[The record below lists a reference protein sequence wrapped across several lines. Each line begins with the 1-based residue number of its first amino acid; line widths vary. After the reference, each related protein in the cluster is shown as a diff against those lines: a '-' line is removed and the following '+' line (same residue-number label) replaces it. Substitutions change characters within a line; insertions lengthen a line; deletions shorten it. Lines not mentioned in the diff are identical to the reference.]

1 MTINWQ
7 LLMPELI
14 IILTFILVAIF
25 DLFNSIQKT
34 VAAWLTIVGC
44 AIALY
49 VSIDMLQVGMEGTE
63 FSNMIQVDKYSLF
76 FNVIFLVS
84 TILVVLISM
93 NYLGRQDRRQGEYYL
108 LILLATLGMMLMA
121 SGNELIVVF
130 LGLELMS
137 LSLYVLAGYFQ
148 RSMASSEAGMKYL
161 LLGAFASGFFLYG
174 IALIYGGAGTTS
186 IPKIASAIT
195 VNARSPLLLSGMFL
209 LVVGFGF
216 KVALVP
222 FHQWAPDVYE
232 GAPTSIAAF
241 ISAGPKAAGFAAF
254 LRIFL
259 EALQNI
265 QSEWIVVVTILAA
278 LTMTVGNLVAI
289 AQRNIKRMLA
299 YSSIAH
305 AGYVLVG
312 LAAANKDGISSAMF
326 YLLVYC
332 IMNIGAFGAVILART
347 EDGESLMISD
357 YAGLGF
363 KKPLLALFMTL
374 MLLSLAGFPPTA
386 GFVGKFYIFRSAVES
401 GQIWLVI
408 IGAINTAISAFYYL
422 RVVVAMYMREP
433 EAELDFL
440 AYPRL
445 LIVALTLAAIGVVL
459 IGILP
464 SYFLRAQPKSARS
477 YRDLTMAKLIRGS
490 DWNSMDL
497 ASIGITLVLAIG
509 IGSGLGWWIGGKLGN
524 QTIGLIIGFIIG
536 TAAGFIEMFRAV
548 SRWNKR
554 MEHEET
560 VKDSEEDS

>member
-14 IILTFILVAIF
+14 MVCTFVLVMIF
-25 DLFNSIQKT
+25 DLFESIQKWML
-34 VAAWLTIVGC
+34 AALTIVGS
-44 AIALY
+44 AIALF
-49 VSIDMLQVGMEGTE
+49 VSVQMLGAGTVGTE
-63 FSNMIQVDKYSLF
+63 FNEMLRVDKYSLF
-76 FNVIFLVS
+76 FNIIFLVS
-84 TILVVLISM
+84 TILTVLISM
-93 NYLGRQDRRQGEYYL
+93 GYLEREDRKQGEYYL
-108 LILLATLGMMLMA
+108 LILLATVGMMLMA

-137 LSLYVLAGYFQ
+137 LSLYVLAGYFR
-148 RSMASSEAGMKYL
+148 RSMASSEAGLKYL
-161 LLGAFASGFFLYG
+161 LLGAFASAFFLYG

-186 IPKIASAIT
+186 VPRIADALT
-195 VNARSPLLLSGMFL
+195 ADTKSPLLLAGMFL

-254 LRIFL
+254 LRIFID
-259 EALQNI
+259 ALQNL

-305 AGYVLVG
+305 AGYVLVA
-312 LAAANKDGISSAMF
+312 LAAANKDGVSSAMF

-332 IMNIGAFGAVILART
+332 VMNIGAFGAVILART
-347 EDGESLMISD
+347 EDGESLLITD

-363 KKPLLALFMTL
+363 RKPLLALFLTI

-386 GFVGKFYIFRSAVES
+386 GFVGKFYIFRSAVAS

-408 IGAINTAISAFYYL
+408 IGAINTAISAFFYL
-422 RVVVAMYMREP
+422 RVVVTMYMKEP
-433 EAELDFL
+433 EEELHFR
-440 AYPRL
+440 AYPAS
-445 LIVALTLAAIGVVL
+445 LIVALLLAVVGVLL

-464 SYFLRAQPKSARS
+464 SYFLNPAQVS
-477 YRDLTMAKLIRGS
+477 TF
-490 DWNSMDL
+490 L
-497 ASIGITLVLAIG
+497 AT
-509 IGSGLGWWIGGKLGN
+509 
-524 QTIGLIIGFIIG
+524 
-536 TAAGFIEMFRAV
+536 RP
-548 SRWNKR
+548 
-554 MEHEET
+554 
-560 VKDSEEDS
+560 

>member
-1 MTINWQ
+1 MTIDWQ
-7 LLMPELI
+7 LLMPEILI
-14 IILTFILVAIF
+14 VCTFLFVLIF
-25 DLFNSIQKT
+25 DLFDSLQKT
-34 VAAWLTIVGC
+34 FIALFTIVGC

-49 VSIDMLQVGMEGTE
+49 VSTHMLRVGAEGTE
-63 FSNMIQVDKYSLF
+63 FNSMIRVDKYSLF
-76 FNVIFLVS
+76 FNVIFLIS
-84 TILVVLISM
+84 TILIVLISM
-93 NYLGRQDRRQGEYYL
+93 SYLGREDKRQGEYYL
-108 LILLATLGMMLMA
+108 LILLSTLGMMLMA

-137 LSLYVLAGYFQ
+137 LSLYVLAGYFR
-148 RSMASSEAGMKYL
+148 RSTASSEAAMKYL

-186 IPKIASAIT
+186 IPEIASALT
-195 VNARSPLLLSGMFL
+195 ADAKSPLLLAGMFL
-209 LVVGFGF
+209 LIVGFGF

-254 LRIFL
+254 LRIFM
-259 EALQNI
+259 EALQNL
-265 QSEWIVVVTILAA
+265 QSEWIVAVTILAA

-305 AGYVLVG
+305 AGYVLVA

-332 IMNIGAFGAVILART
+332 VMNIGAFGAMILART

-363 KKPLLALFMTL
+363 KKPLLALFMTV

-386 GFVGKFYIFRSAVES
+386 GFVGKFYVFRSAVEA

-422 RVVVAMYMREP
+422 RVVVTMYMREP
-433 EAELDFL
+433 EEELDFL

-445 LIVALTLAAIGVVL
+445 LILALTLAAIGVVL
-459 IGILP
+459 IGVLP
-464 SYFLRAQPKSARS
+464 SYFLNPAQIS
-477 YRDLTMAKLIRGS
+477 T
-490 DWNSMDL
+490 
-497 ASIGITLVLAIG
+497 
-509 IGSGLGWWIGGKLGN
+509 
-524 QTIGLIIGFIIG
+524 F
-536 TAAGFIEMFRAV
+536 
-548 SRWNKR
+548 
-554 MEHEET
+554 
-560 VKDSEEDS
+560 

>member
-25 DLFNSIQKT
+25 DLFNSLQKT
-34 VAAWLTIVGC
+34 FTAWITIIGS

-49 VSIDMLQVGMEGTE
+49 VSIDMLSLGTEGTE

-186 IPKIASAIT
+186 IPQIASALT
-195 VNARSPLLLSGMFL
+195 VDSKSPLLLAGMFL
-209 LVVGFGF
+209 LIVGFGF

-254 LRIFL
+254 LRIFM
-259 EALQNI
+259 EALQSL
-265 QSEWIVVVTILAA
+265 QSEWVITITILAA
-278 LTMTVGNLVAI
+278 LTMTIGNLVAI

-332 IMNIGAFGAVILART
+332 IMNIGAFGVVILART
-347 EDGESLMISD
+347 EDGESIMISD

-401 GQIWLVI
+401 GQVWLVI

-440 AYPRL
+440 DYPRL
-445 LIVALTLAAIGVVL
+445 LIVALTLAAIGVIL

-464 SYFLRAQPKSARS
+464 SYFLSPAQISTF
-477 YRDLTMAKLIRGS
+477 L
-490 DWNSMDL
+490 
-497 ASIGITLVLAIG
+497 
-509 IGSGLGWWIGGKLGN
+509 
-524 QTIGLIIGFIIG
+524 
-536 TAAGFIEMFRAV
+536 
-548 SRWNKR
+548 
-554 MEHEET
+554 
-560 VKDSEEDS
+560 

>member
-93 NYLGRQDRRQGEYYL
+93 NYLGRTDRRQGEYYL

-195 VNARSPLLLSGMFL
+195 VNATSPLLLSGMFL

-326 YLLVYC
+326 YLLIYC

-433 EAELDFL
+433 EAELDFHP
-440 AYPRL
+440 YPSL
-445 LIVALTLAAIGVVL
+445 LIIALTLAAIGVVL

-464 SYFLRAQPKSARS
+464 SYFLSPAQISTF
-477 YRDLTMAKLIRGS
+477 L
-490 DWNSMDL
+490 
-497 ASIGITLVLAIG
+497 
-509 IGSGLGWWIGGKLGN
+509 
-524 QTIGLIIGFIIG
+524 
-536 TAAGFIEMFRAV
+536 
-548 SRWNKR
+548 
-554 MEHEET
+554 
-560 VKDSEEDS
+560 

>member
-195 VNARSPLLLSGMFL
+195 VNAKSPLLLSGMFL

-408 IGAINTAISAFYYL
+408 IGAINTAVSAFYYL

-464 SYFLRAQPKSARS
+464 SYFLSPAQISTF
-477 YRDLTMAKLIRGS
+477 L
-490 DWNSMDL
+490 
-497 ASIGITLVLAIG
+497 
-509 IGSGLGWWIGGKLGN
+509 
-524 QTIGLIIGFIIG
+524 
-536 TAAGFIEMFRAV
+536 
-548 SRWNKR
+548 
-554 MEHEET
+554 
-560 VKDSEEDS
+560 

>member
-1 MTINWQ
+1 MAINWQ

-14 IILTFILVAIF
+14 IILTFIIVAIF
-25 DLFNSIQKT
+25 DLFDSLQKT
-34 VAAWLTIVGC
+34 FTALITIVGC

-49 VSIDMLQVGMEGTE
+49 VSIDMLHIGTEGAE

-76 FNVIFLVS
+76 FNIIFLVS

-174 IALIYGGAGTTS
+174 IALVYGGAGTTS
-186 IPKIASAIT
+186 IPQIASTLA
-195 VNARSPLLLSGMFL
+195 VDAKSPLLLAGMFL
-209 LVVGFGF
+209 LIVGFGF

-254 LRIFL
+254 LRIFM
-259 EALQNI
+259 EAFQNL
-265 QSEWIVVVTILAA
+265 QSEWIVAVIILAA

-305 AGYVLVG
+305 AGYILVG

-332 IMNIGAFGAVILART
+332 VMNIGAFGVVILART

-363 KKPLLALFMTL
+363 KKPLLALFMTV

-386 GFVGKFYIFRSAVES
+386 GFVGKFYIFRSAVEA

-422 RVVVAMYMREP
+422 RIVVTMYMREP

-464 SYFLRAQPKSARS
+464 SYFLSPAQISTF
-477 YRDLTMAKLIRGS
+477 L
-490 DWNSMDL
+490 
-497 ASIGITLVLAIG
+497 
-509 IGSGLGWWIGGKLGN
+509 
-524 QTIGLIIGFIIG
+524 
-536 TAAGFIEMFRAV
+536 
-548 SRWNKR
+548 
-554 MEHEET
+554 
-560 VKDSEEDS
+560 

>member
-14 IILTFILVAIF
+14 IILTFIIVAIF

-34 VAAWLTIVGC
+34 FTAWLTIVGC

-49 VSIDMLQVGMEGTE
+49 VSVDMLQAGTEGTE

-93 NYLGRQDRRQGEYYL
+93 NYLGRTDKRQGEYYL

-195 VNARSPLLLSGMFL
+195 VNATSPLLLSGMFL

-433 EAELDFL
+433 EAELDFHP
-440 AYPRL
+440 YPGL

-464 SYFLRAQPKSARS
+464 SYFLSPAQISTF
-477 YRDLTMAKLIRGS
+477 L
-490 DWNSMDL
+490 
-497 ASIGITLVLAIG
+497 
-509 IGSGLGWWIGGKLGN
+509 
-524 QTIGLIIGFIIG
+524 
-536 TAAGFIEMFRAV
+536 
-548 SRWNKR
+548 
-554 MEHEET
+554 
-560 VKDSEEDS
+560 

>member
-14 IILTFILVAIF
+14 IILTFIIVAIF

-34 VAAWLTIVGC
+34 FTAWLTIVGC

-49 VSIDMLQVGMEGTE
+49 VSVDMLQVGVEGTE

-93 NYLGRQDRRQGEYYL
+93 NYLGRADRRQGEYYL

-121 SGNELIVVF
+121 AGNELIVVF

-195 VNARSPLLLSGMFL
+195 VNATSPLLLSGMFL
-209 LVVGFGF
+209 LIVGFGF

-259 EALQNI
+259 DALQNI

-433 EAELDFL
+433 EAELDFHP
-440 AYPRL
+440 YPGL

-464 SYFLRAQPKSARS
+464 SYFLSPAQISTF
-477 YRDLTMAKLIRGS
+477 L
-490 DWNSMDL
+490 
-497 ASIGITLVLAIG
+497 
-509 IGSGLGWWIGGKLGN
+509 
-524 QTIGLIIGFIIG
+524 
-536 TAAGFIEMFRAV
+536 
-548 SRWNKR
+548 
-554 MEHEET
+554 
-560 VKDSEEDS
+560 

>member
-25 DLFNSIQKT
+25 DLFDSLQKT
-34 VAAWLTIVGC
+34 FTAWITIVGS

-49 VSIDMLQVGMEGTE
+49 VSIDMLQIGTEGTE

-84 TILVVLISM
+84 TILVALISM

-148 RSMASSEAGMKYL
+148 RSMVSSEAGMKYL

-174 IALIYGGAGTTS
+174 IALVYGGAGTTN
-186 IPKIASAIT
+186 IPQIAAT
-195 VNARSPLLLSGMFL
+195 LTGDAKSPLLLTGMFL
-209 LVVGFGF
+209 LIVGFGF

-259 EALQNI
+259 DALQHL
-265 QSEWIVVVTILAA
+265 QSEWIIVVTILAA

-347 EDGESLMISD
+347 EDGESLRISD

-440 AYPRL
+440 AYPRT
-445 LIVALTLAAIGVVL
+445 LIVAMTLAAIGVVL

-464 SYFLRAQPKSARS
+464 SYFLSPAQISTF
-477 YRDLTMAKLIRGS
+477 L
-490 DWNSMDL
+490 
-497 ASIGITLVLAIG
+497 
-509 IGSGLGWWIGGKLGN
+509 
-524 QTIGLIIGFIIG
+524 
-536 TAAGFIEMFRAV
+536 
-548 SRWNKR
+548 
-554 MEHEET
+554 
-560 VKDSEEDS
+560 